1 MRQRRTAEQWR
12 EILMVQKD
20 GGLSD
25 AQCGA
30 EYGVDASSL
39 VRWRGRLGLGGTRKI
54 PAFVQLPVPTPTQEL
69 RVILPNGMVVIASLG
84 WPVEHLAEV
93 AGKLRS
99 L

>member
-1 MRQRRTAEQWR
+1 MRQKRTSEQWR
-12 EILMVQKD
+12 EILMMQKQR
-20 GGLSD
+20 GLSD

-39 VRWRGRLGLGGTRKI
+39 VRWRGRLGLRVTPTTRS
-54 PAFVQLPVPTPTQEL
+54 FVQRPVPAATQEL
-69 RVILPNGMVVIASLG
+69 QIILPNGLVVVASLG
-84 WPVEHLAEV
+84 WPVEHLAQV